1 MSYTGYLYLFVFL
14 ELSYLFYIA
23 VPLKYRWIELL
34 VVSLVFYFFSSK
46 WLVLFMVLCGFI
58 VYFAGLFLNK
68 INDGFSMARKALP
81 KEERKDF
88 KALINWQKRAVVTVA
103 VLAIFGILIYL
114 KYYNFLLGSLTGAM
128 KFFGFSAPFK
138 HLKLILPLGI
148 SYYTLMA
155 ASYIIDVYRGKY
167 RAETNPF
174 KIILFLCFFPHIT
187 EGPIGRY
194 DLLGPQLI
202 EGHRASY
209 KNFTYGTQLILWGLF
224 KKIVIA
230 DRAASM
236 VSTVFKNYTD
246 YSGVVVLLAAVMFTV
261 QIYAE
266 FSGCIDVV
274 TGSAQL
280 FGISLQSNFERPF
293 FSKSINEFW
302 RRWHITLGAWLRDY
316 VFYAVSLSKPFMN
329 LSKWAKKHFSEYY
342 AAMIPAL
349 FALFFVWFGNG
360 FWHGAGEKYIL
371 YGLYYY
377 FIMALGMIMEPLFVK
392 FFSTTGLKR
401 DGRLMNCLKT
411 VRTIMLVVIGMLMFR
426 ATSMKAFY
434 AMFGSIFKGFSFE
447 PIINGAIFKLGTDAH
462 DYLIIAVGVVV
473 MLIVGL
479 LKERGHSIRAEVAS
493 MNLALRWVIYLALIL
508 SIIIFGAYGTGYGQV
523 DPIYAQF

>member
-14 ELSYLFYIA
+14 ELSYLFYII

-34 VVSLVFYFFSSK
+34 VASLVFYFFSSK
-46 WLVLFMVLCGFI
+46 WLMLIMLLCGFI
-58 VYFAGLFLNK
+58 VYFAGIFINR
-68 INDGFSMARKALP
+68 INDAATMAKKALP
-81 KEERKDF
+81 REQRKEF
-88 KALINWQKRAVVTVA
+88 KTIINWQKRAVVTIS
-103 VLAIFGILIYL
+103 VLSVFGILIFL
-114 KYYNFLLGSLTGAM
+114 KYYNFLSGSINSILN
-128 KFFGFSAPFK
+128 FFPNTSPLK

-155 ASYIIDVYRGKY
+155 SSYVIDVYRGKY

-202 EGHRASY
+202 EGHKANY
-209 KNFTYGTQLILWGLF
+209 KNFTFGTQLILWGLF

-230 DRAASM
+230 DRAAGM
-236 VSTVFKNYTD
+236 VSAVFKNYSN

-261 QIYAE
+261 QLYAE

-316 VFYAVSLSKPFMN
+316 VFYSVSLSKPFMN
-329 LSKWAKKHFSEYY
+329 LSKWAKKHFTEYY
-342 AAMIPAL
+342 AAMVPAL

-377 FIMALGMIMEPLFVK
+377 LIMVLGMLLEPLFMK
-392 FFSTTGLKR
+392 FFNFTGLKR
-401 DGRLMNCLKT
+401 DSGFMSFLKI
-411 VRTIMLVVIGMLMFR
+411 VRTNLLVVIGMLLFR
-426 ATSMKAFY
+426 ADSMKAFY
-434 AMFGSIFKGFSFE
+434 AMLGSVFKGFNLE
-447 PIINGAIFKLGTDAH
+447 PFLSGAIYKLGTDAH
-462 DYLIIAVGVVV
+462 DYFIILIGVVI
-473 MLIVGL
+473 MLAVGL
-479 LKERGHSIRAEVAS
+479 LKECGHHIRSEVAE
-493 MNLALRWVIYLALIL
+493 MNIAVRWSIYLLLVL